1 MSRQIITKKSPPV
14 TGMRRVKLFI
24 LPVVLLLVTVI
35 VDADVVCT
43 FIGEGPDIVH
53 NIDLKYKSSIR
64 ISVPGKEL
72 IKRVIYNKR
81 NFKVVNNLHELV
93 VRPKSE
99 SLSGYLTVITE
110 ENYIYI
116 FKLKT
121 IKQEDKSNH
130 FDRHIIIKR

>member
-1 MSRQIITKKSPPV
+1 MRMQTRNNKPSPA
-14 TGMRRVKLFI
+14 TGMRRFKLFI
-24 LPVVLLLVTVI
+24 LPVVLLLITVVI
-35 VDADVVCT
+35 DADVVCT

-53 NIDLKYKSSIR
+53 NINLKYKSSIR

-81 NFKVVNNLHELV
+81 NFKVVNNLHELI
-93 VRPKSE
+93 VRPKAD
-99 SLSGYLTVITE
+99 SLSGYLTIITE

-121 IKQEDKSNH
+121 IKTEDKSNH

>member
-1 MSRQIITKKSPPV
+1 MRMQIRNKKSPPA
-14 TGMRRVKLFI
+14 TGMRRVKLYL
-24 LPVVLLLVTVI
+24 LPVVLLLITVVI
-35 VDADVVCT
+35 DADIVCT

-53 NIDLKYKSSIR
+53 NINLKYKSSIR

-81 NFKVVNNLHELV
+81 NFKVVNNLHELI
-93 VRPKSE
+93 VRPKTE
-99 SLSGYLTVITE
+99 SLSGYLTIITE

-121 IKQEDKSNH
+121 IKNEDKSNH

>member
-1 MSRQIITKKSPPV
+1 MRMQTGNKKLSPA
-14 TGMRRVKLFI
+14 TGMRRVKLYI
-24 LPVVLLLVTVI
+24 LPVVLLLITVVI
-35 VDADVVCT
+35 DADVVCT

-53 NIDLKYKSSIR
+53 NINLKYKSSIR

-81 NFKVVNNLHELV
+81 NFKVVNNLHELI
-93 VRPKSE
+93 VRPKAD
-99 SLSGYLTVITE
+99 SLSGYLTIITE

-121 IKQEDKSNH
+121 IKNEDKSNH

>member
-1 MSRQIITKKSPPV
+1 MRMQTRNKKLSPA
-14 TGMRRVKLFI
+14 TGMRRVKLYI
-24 LPVVLLLVTVI
+24 LPVVLLLITVVI
-35 VDADVVCT
+35 DADVVCT

-53 NIDLKYKSSIR
+53 NINLKYKSSIR

-81 NFKVVNNLHELV
+81 NFKVVNNLHELI
-93 VRPKSE
+93 VRPKAD
-99 SLSGYLTVITE
+99 SLSGYLTIITE

-121 IKQEDKSNH
+121 IKNEDKSNH